1 MHNLKVDILAIV
13 HSPKENF
20 KEYTFLSTDTMD
32 GEYYFTNEYGVPEQR
47 RPTRSFVRNFMGC
60 LVGCFNNAI
69 IAGDVKNTSGT
80 NVSSATPYLDVQG
93 PATDATEGLVV
104 GTDNGTTLP
113 LAATNNAMGAKI
125 AHGTSAGQL
134 AYGNTVIVPPA
145 VSGSNYVLAVTR
157 KFTNSTAGDI
167 TIQEVGMLSDVG
179 GSNSTLVA
187 RDIGVGKTIAAGANS
202 TLTYNTITSNTSG
215 FTKNFLKILSSQYNA
230 NAAVNL
236 VLIDGTTASP
246 SSPSAALMMGS
257 SYFTSIPKV
266 GIVVG
271 TGNGAE
277 NWDDYAL
284 GTYIEEGGDS
294 GQLVQGFNAT
304 FPVTI
309 AGSVTTSILKRWFFN
324 DSGSTIT
331 INELGI
337 YGYNTATAGKQVMFF
352 RRLLSSPISLSTGS
366 AVLISVTFSVTT

>member
-1 MHNLKVDILAIV
+1 
-13 HSPKENF
+13 
-20 KEYTFLSTDTMD
+20 
-32 GEYYFTNEYGVPEQR
+32 
-47 RPTRSFVRNFMGC
+47 MGC